1 MSGFVL
7 NYANIKSW
15 AERLGLA
22 FRYSDEVG
30 QIAVLCHV
38 LDVDVPMVFI
48 PRSERGML
56 TLAITLPFTV
66 PPERFAEVGAALT
79 VLNARSYMGAWILN
93 ADKGEIY
100 FRITVPALDVTYTD
114 QALRFVAGIVASSA
128 ETLAARLHAIAK
140 EGAPA
145 ASVAHPAS
153 A

>member
-22 FRYSDEVG
+22 FRYSDEMG
-30 QIAVLCHV
+30 QIAVLCRL

-48 PRSERGML
+48 PRAERGML
-56 TLAITLPFTV
+56 TMAITLPFQV
-66 PPERFAEVGAALT
+66 PVDRFSEVGAALT
-79 VLNARSYMGAWILN
+79 LVNARSYMGAWILN

-100 FRITVPALDVTYTD
+100 FRITVPALDVTYSD
-114 QALRFVAGIVASSA
+114 QALRFVAGVVVSSA
-128 ETLAARLHAIAK
+128 ESLAARLHAVAK

-145 ASVAHPAS
+145 ASVANPTTA
-153 A
+153 

>member
-22 FRYSDEVG
+22 FRYSDEMG
-30 QIAVLCHV
+30 QIAVLCRL

-48 PRSERGML
+48 PRVERGML
-56 TLAITLPFTV
+56 TMAITLPFQV
-66 PPERFAEVGAALT
+66 PADRFGEVGAALT
-79 VLNARSYMGAWILN
+79 LVNARSYMGAWILN

-100 FRITVPALDVTYTD
+100 FRITVPALDVTYSD
-114 QALRFVAGIVASSA
+114 QALRFVAGVVVSSA
-128 ETLAARLHAIAK
+128 ESLAARLHAVAK

-145 ASVAHPAS
+145 ASVANPTTA
-153 A
+153 